1 MIGQV
6 VAVFGGAAW
15 MAGDVIRWFP
25 LDRIPELEA
34 AIAGE
39 LASRRRT
46 TRRDACGVALGLHG
60 LRVGEVVRAKTR
72 DLFAAGAVLEVPPFK
87 RGRGRR
93 IRLHASLLAALQ
105 AEIADRTAKSDRLL
119 CNCRGG
125 PVSHTQLQA
134 MADRIFQRLLGQAHG
149 LTFHSLRHTFAMR
162 LYAETR
168 DLFLV
173 QSKLGHRSVKS
184 TEVYARSLA
193 DVPDS
198 CLVNVASGVIQP
210 GQQLRLF
217 SA

>member
-1 MIGQV
+1 
-6 VAVFGGAAW
+6 

-25 LDRIPELEA
+25 LDRIQDLEA
-34 AIAGE
+34 AIARE
-39 LASRRRT
+39 LESPRRT
-46 TRRDACGVALGLHG
+46 RRRDACGVALGLHG
-60 LRVGEVVRAKTR
+60 LRVGEVTRARIK
-72 DLFAAGAVLEVPPFK
+72 DLFVAAGSLDVPPFK

-93 IRLHASLLAALQ
+93 IRLHGSLVAALQ
-105 AEIADRTAKSDRLL
+105 QEIADRKVAGDRLL

-125 PVSHTQLQA
+125 SVSHTQLQTLA
-134 MADRIFQRLLGQAHG
+134 EALFGQLLGAGHG

-198 CLVNVASGVIQP
+198 CLVNVSAGVIQP

-217 SA
+217 A

>member
-1 MIGQV
+1 
-6 VAVFGGAAW
+6 
-15 MAGDVIRWFP
+15 
-25 LDRIPELEA
+25 
-34 AIAGE
+34 
-39 LASRRRT
+39 
-46 TRRDACGVALGLHG
+46 
-60 LRVGEVVRAKTR
+60 LRVGEVIRARIKE
-72 DLFAAGAVLEVPPFK
+72 LFVAGGSLDVPPFK
-87 RGRGRR
+87 RGRGRG
-93 IRLHASLLAALQ
+93 IRLHASLVGALQ
-105 AEIADRTAKSDRLL
+105 QEIAGRKATSDRLL

-125 PVSHTQLQA
+125 AVNHTQLQA
-134 MADRIFQRLLGQAHG
+134 MAEALFGQLLGPGHG

-198 CLVNVASGVIQP
+198 CLVNVSAGVIQP

-217 SA
+217 G

>member
-1 MIGQV
+1 
-6 VAVFGGAAW
+6 

-25 LDRIPELEA
+25 LDKIHELEG
-34 AIAGE
+34 AIAVE
-39 LASRRRT
+39 LESTRRT
-46 TRRDACGVALGLHG
+46 RRRDACGVALGLHG
-60 LRVGEVVRAKTR
+60 LRVGEVIRARVK
-72 DLFAAGAVLEVPPFK
+72 DLFVAAGSLDVPPFK

-93 IRLHASLLAALQ
+93 IRLHASLVAALQ
-105 AEIADRTAKSDRLL
+105 QEIADRKVGGDRLL

-125 PVSHTQLQA
+125 AVAHPQLQA
-134 MADRIFQRLLGQAHG
+134 MAEVLFGRLLGAGHG

-198 CLVNVASGVIQP
+198 CLVNVSAGVIQP

-217 SA
+217 G